1 MAKQEKQEL
10 AVIDFEKFSIA
21 QLPELQGKKEEIASV
36 IKANPIVEIV
46 DNGTYELAKKSRT
59 AVRSL
64 RTSLESEQKTVK
76 KKIKEFVLDV
86 VDGEY
91 SNLVTDVKS
100 AEKQR
105 QDPID
110 VWEEKKEQERQEKA
124 RLEQERIDNIK
135 NSISD
140 FRRYWDDAIFKLTF
154 DKIEDVRE
162 DYSVAVLEFDRS
174 KLAEFEILFDDAVAF
189 LDKLFE
195 NKEKTLTEQEQ
206 IRIDNLLIQEKNA
219 ENSRIQEWQ
228 RTWNANID
236 TLSFDDLK
244 DVKSVLVKSKLADL
258 KHYSNEYEEI
268 YTSTEKRLH
277 SQIELISKA
286 EEQRIAQEK
295 FLAEKKEFEE
305 KQRKAK
311 IEERQN
317 HLKTLNVDLPSLLPI
332 LGISKHSLFVNALNN
347 FTDDDYEVEL
357 KEFLEFIKPKEPV
370 VAERE
375 FESEPIASKT
385 ETIVGENLVQ
395 ADYHEAD
402 VDVKGVVKTDSFV
415 ERMIPIV
422 EKQNVEDLKEMQNE
436 ISSSKTHEFANYQ
449 EEVQYIEQI
458 PTKSEVTWESIWEE
472 YRDNIVNYDEI
483 KTQEDVLDQYVKW
496 LEKNYNVPTKK
507 Q

>member
-1 MAKQEKQEL
+1 MAKQTKEL

-76 KKIKEFVLDV
+76 KKIKERVLDV

-91 SNLVTDVKS
+91 NLLVTLVKGS
-100 AEKQR
+100 EKER
-105 QDPID
+105 QAPID
-110 VWEEKKEQERQEKA
+110 TWETKKEEERLEKL
-124 RLEQERIDNIK
+124 RLEQDRIDAIKKKIGEFRQDWEDVVSALVFERIETCK
-135 NSISD
+135 K
-140 FRRYWDDAIFKLTF
+140 YF
-154 DKIEDVRE
+154 D
-162 DYSVAVLEFDRS
+162 VAVSEYNRNSLE
-174 KLAEFEILFDDAVAF
+174 EYEVLFDDAVSY
-189 LDKLFE
+189 LTNLL
-195 NKEKTLTEQEQ
+195 NSRISTLTEQEQ

-236 TLSFDDLK
+236 TLSFDDIK

-258 KHYSNEYEEI
+258 KHYSTEYNEI

-295 FLAEKKEFEE
+295 FLEEKKALEE
-305 KQRKAK
+305 KQAK
-311 IEERQN
+311 EKQQSEFDLKIKNRIIELVSYG
-317 HLKTLNVDLPSLLPI
+317 LKFDFNSTYTDGNFFVDI
-332 LGISKHSLFVNALNN
+332 LDIKTHDDKKWDKLISDIVRVQKDIANKK
-347 FTDDDYEVEL
+347 T
-357 KEFLEFIKPKEPV
+357 V
-370 VAERE
+370 V
-375 FESEPIASKT
+375 S
-385 ETIVGENLVQ
+385 ETIETSEN
-395 ADYHEAD
+395 YHESD
-402 VDVKGVVKTDSFV
+402 VDVKGVVKTHD
-415 ERMIPIV
+415 
-422 EKQNVEDLKEMQNE
+422 
-436 ISSSKTHEFANYQ
+436 FANYQ
-449 EEVQYIEQI
+449 EEVQHIEQI

>member
-1 MAKQEKQEL
+1 MAKQTKEL

-36 IKANPIVEIV
+36 IKANPIVKIV

-76 KKIKEFVLDV
+76 KKIKERVLDV

-91 SNLVTDVKS
+91 NLLVTLVKGS
-100 AEKQR
+100 EKER

-110 VWEEKKEQERQEKA
+110 VWETKKEEERLEKL
-124 RLEQERIDNIK
+124 RLEQERIDGIK
-135 NSISD
+135 KKIGE
-140 FRRYWDDAIFKLTF
+140 FRQDW
-154 DKIEDVRE
+154 EDVVSALVFERIE
-162 DYSVAVLEFDRS
+162 TCKKYFDVAVSEYNRKSLE
-174 KLAEFEILFDDAVAF
+174 EYEVLFDDAVSY
-189 LDKLFE
+189 LTNLL
-195 NKEKTLTEQEQ
+195 NSRISTLTEQEQ

-219 ENSRIQEWQ
+219 ENSRIQDWQ

-305 KQRKAK
+305 KQAKQAAEIKKQKDEQFEVRKN
-311 IEERQN
+311 R
-317 HLKTLNVDLPSLLPI
+317 LLEI
-332 LGISKHSLFVNALNN
+332 GFKWVGHIQDFVNSELDLVLDGDLIANADANN
-347 FTDDDYEVEL
+347 FEQRLVNAKKLVADAKKK
-357 KEFLEFIKPKEPV
+357 KENII
-370 VAERE
+370 
-375 FESEPIASKT
+375 S
-385 ETIVGENLVQ
+385 ETIETSEN
-395 ADYHEAD
+395 YHEAD
-402 VDVKGVVKTDSFV
+402 VDEKGVVKTHD
-415 ERMIPIV
+415 
-422 EKQNVEDLKEMQNE
+422 
-436 ISSSKTHEFANYQ
+436 FANYQ
-449 EEVQYIEQI
+449 EEVQHIEQI
-458 PTKSEVTWESIWEE
+458 PTKSEVTWEEIHDTFVENTEIDDSINFF
-472 YRDNIVNYDEI
+472 Y
-483 KTQEDVLDQYVKW
+483 W
-496 LEKNYNVPTKK
+496 LKDNYNVPTKK